1 MHEAIKRP
9 AGGVPSTMIPHRSTS
24 GLRDAR
30 NHRTDTPTVFIVD
43 GDDGAR
49 VLLGQ
54 LLSPSYVI
62 RAFGS
67 LPEFFAAH
75 DPLAAGCIILD
86 HAAAGDELMVQAK
99 LAENDCLQPVI
110 LLSACAT
117 VPMTV
122 SALRA
127 GAFNVLSKP
136 LRPADLMDAVR
147 EALRVEAST
156 RRSRDAAQAA
166 QRRLAALTPREREV
180 LASLVGGKLNKQ
192 IAAQLGIV
200 ENTVKAHRARI
211 MQKLG
216 VRGLAELVFFT
227 TTHQSRP
234 DASEPP
240 RTRAKA

>member
-1 MHEAIKRP
+1 
-9 AGGVPSTMIPHRSTS
+9 MIPHRSTS
-24 GLRDAR
+24 GHKDVR

-49 VLLGQ
+49 ALLGQ
-54 LLSPSYVI
+54 LLGPSYVI
-62 RAFGS
+62 RTFS
-67 LPEFFAAH
+67 CLREFFAAH
-75 DPLAAGCIILD
+75 DPRAAGCIILD
-86 HAAAGDELMVQAK
+86 HAAAGGDELMVQAK
-99 LAENDCLQPVI
+99 LAENECLQPVI

-127 GAFNVLSKP
+127 GAFNVLAKP
-136 LRPADLMDAVR
+136 LRPADLMEAVR
-147 EALRVEAST
+147 EAMRVEASA
-156 RRSRDAAQAA
+156 RRSRDAARAA

-180 LASLVGGKLNKQ
+180 LASLVSGKLNKQ

-240 RTRAKA
+240 CTRAKA